1 MEIELNAKQAAAL
14 AEIIAKHPD
23 KPVTLRA
30 MRRSNRILAEV
41 GFDATILPARDAEEG
56 GDAA

>member
-1 MEIELNAKQAAAL
+1 MEIEMNARQAKAL
-14 AEIIAKHPD
+14 AKVIAKHPD

-30 MRRSNRILAEV
+30 LRRNNRILAEV
-41 GFDATILPARDAEEG
+41 GFDATILPARDPEEG

>member
-1 MEIELNAKQAAAL
+1 MEIELNAKQTAAL
-14 AEIIAKHPD
+14 AKIIAKHPD
-23 KPVTLRA
+23 KPLTLRA

-41 GFDATILPARDAEEG
+41 WFDATILPAHEPEEG

>member
-1 MEIELNAKQAAAL
+1 MEIELNAKQTAAL
-14 AEIIAKHPD
+14 AKIIAKHPD

-30 MRRSNRILAEV
+30 MRRNRILAEV
-41 GFDATILPARDAEEG
+41 GFDATILPARDPEEG